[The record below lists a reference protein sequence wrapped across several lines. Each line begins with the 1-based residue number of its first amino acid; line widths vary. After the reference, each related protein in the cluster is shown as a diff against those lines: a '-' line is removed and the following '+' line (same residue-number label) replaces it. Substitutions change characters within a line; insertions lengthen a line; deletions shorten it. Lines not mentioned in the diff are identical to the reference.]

1 MLRVRG
7 LSTIGGLMDYSQAYG
22 DALNERM
29 LWLKL
34 DTDFMHD
41 FKVRRFSASSD
52 WRERYAKIGLY
63 VATITLMASNDG
75 HIYDLSDDLGWQ
87 FLATDLNIPV
97 EDAERFVRAALEVG
111 LFDRELYAESC
122 KLASLRLLKEAE
134 ETAKSKAAARSR
146 TEAARASKAS
156 K

>member
-1 MLRVRG
+1 
-7 LSTIGGLMDYSQAYG
+7 MDYSQAFD
-22 DALNERM
+22 DALSERM

-52 WRERYAKIGLY
+52 WRERYARIGLY
-63 VATITLMASNDG
+63 VTCIAFMASNDG

-97 EDAERFVRAALEVG
+97 EEAERFVKAALEVG

-122 KLASLRLLKEAE
+122 KLASARLLREAE
-134 ETAKSKAAARSR
+134 ETAKSRAAARSR
-146 TEAARASKAS
+146 TEAARASRAS

>member
-7 LSTIGGLMDYSQAYG
+7 LSTIGGHMDYSQEYG
-22 DALNERM
+22 DALAERM

-41 FKVRRFSASSD
+41 FKVRRFSASAD
-52 WRERYAKIGLY
+52 WKERYARIGLY
-63 VATITLMASNDG
+63 VATIALMASNDG
-75 HIYDLSDDLGWQ
+75 HIYDLSDELGWQ
-87 FLATDLNIPV
+87 FLATDLNIPM
-97 EDAERFVRAALEVG
+97 EDAERFVSDALSVG

-122 KLASLRLLKEAE
+122 KLASIRLLKEAE
-134 ETAKSKAAARSR
+134 ETAKNKAAARSR
-146 TEAARASKAS
+146 TEAARASRAS

>member
-1 MLRVRG
+1 ME
-7 LSTIGGLMDYSQAYG
+7 YSKAYT
-22 DALNERM
+22 DALEERM

-52 WRERYAKIGLY
+52 WRERYARIGLY
-63 VATITLMASNDG
+63 VTSIAFMASNDG

-87 FLATDLNIPV
+87 FLASDLNIPV
-97 EDAERFVRAALEVG
+97 EDAQRFVMDALEVG

-122 KLASLRLLKEAE
+122 KLASSRLLKEAE
-134 ETAKSKAAARSR
+134 ETARNKAAARSR
-146 TEAARASKAS
+146 TEAARAAKAS
-156 K
+156 KQQ

>member
-1 MLRVRG
+1 
-7 LSTIGGLMDYSQAYG
+7 MDYSQEYG
-22 DALNERM
+22 DALGERM

-41 FKVRRFSASSD
+41 FKVRRFSASAD
-52 WRERYAKIGLY
+52 WKERYARIGLY
-63 VATITLMASNDG
+63 VATIALMASNDG

-87 FLATDLNIPV
+87 FLATDLNIPM
-97 EDAERFVRAALEVG
+97 EDAERFVSDAISVG

-122 KLASLRLLKEAE
+122 KLASIRLLKEAE
-134 ETAKSKAAARSR
+134 ETAKNKAAARSR
-146 TEAARASKAS
+146 TEAARASRAS